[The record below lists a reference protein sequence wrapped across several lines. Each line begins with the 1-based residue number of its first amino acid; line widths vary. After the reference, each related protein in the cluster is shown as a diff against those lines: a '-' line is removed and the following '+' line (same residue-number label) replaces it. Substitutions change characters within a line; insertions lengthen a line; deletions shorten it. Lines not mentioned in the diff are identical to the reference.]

1 MQGREDLAEAVE
13 AEFVSVAVAAEL
25 HIPWAARRIS
35 AAAAE
40 CAWAEAA
47 AGCTSAEL
55 PVSAVGRRS
64 APCAPAVDRVLA
76 AFASAAHLA
85 SLAGRRYPTLRRV
98 PRFAVSA
105 RLRLAA
111 VRAGPPAVLQR

>member
-13 AEFVSVAVAAEL
+13 AEFVSVAVAVGL

-35 AAAAE
+35 AAVAE
-40 CAWAEAA
+40 CAWAEGA

-64 APCAPAVDRVLA
+64 APCVAAVDLA
-76 AFASAAHLA
+76 SRAGPV